1 MSHGETSTTP
11 TPQVDLGDPQLT
23 ATINDGL
30 SQVEQLLR
38 AELSGGEDFITDKVQ
53 HLAVAGGKRF
63 RPMFALLASQFGPH
77 WQSDKVVQAA
87 VVVEMIHLATLY
99 HDDVMDEADKRRGVP
114 SANARW
120 DNSMAILAGD
130 FLLAHGIPDHG

>member
-114 SANARW
+114 SANG
-120 DNSMAILAGD
+120 SLG
-130 FLLAHGIPDHG
+130 

>member
-38 AELSGGEDFITDKVQ
+38 VELSGGEDFITDKVQ
-53 HLAVAGGKRF
+53 HLAVAGGK
-63 RPMFALLASQFGPH
+63 
-77 WQSDKVVQAA
+77 
-87 VVVEMIHLATLY
+87 
-99 HDDVMDEADKRRGVP
+99 
-114 SANARW
+114 
-120 DNSMAILAGD
+120 
-130 FLLAHGIPDHG
+130 